1 MPSHFREKLYL
12 SSPVWLQ
19 NLFVSLIGWQ
29 EHNNRYTGVYDSLSK
44 ELLAN
49 EFKPLDQLEAIAAKR
64 LEHILEVAVSS
75 VPYYRELNLKEPRL
89 DAFPILERSLV
100 AQDSDRFL
108 SESHDQSKLLTLYTG
123 GSTGTPL
130 KVYISK
136 DIRRKTYAF
145 WNRFYHA
152 FGFSIGEKKASFV
165 GRKVQDPGNNKPP
178 FWRYNLIDHQLIFS
192 SYHMDEQNLHLYIDK
207 LNSFK
212 PAIIEGYPLSVLRL
226 AEFILNNNV
235 KLDFVPKGVST
246 SSENFSPEQRK
257 RMESA
262 FGCKVFDQYGSAES
276 VVFASE
282 CEHGKKHISME
293 YGIIEVLREDGTL
306 AREGEGEFIVTTL
319 LNDVMPLIRYK
330 IGDLGK
336 ISYKKCQCGRESPV
350 LEELYGKVGAVI
362 VSQGR
367 RVPTAAIAIA
377 FEYLEHIKRAQI
389 IQDEPE
395 KAVVKLVKKP
405 GFKPS
410 EEEFMLWELRKML
423 GDKISI
429 DVQYVDEIPPG
440 KNGKYQM
447 VVQNCFKA

>member
-1 MPSHFREKLYL
+1 MQSHLKEKLYL

-19 NLFVSLIGWQ
+19 NLFVSVVGWQ
-29 EHNNRYTGVYDSLSK
+29 EHNNRYTGVYHSLSQ

-49 EFKPLDQLEAIAAKR
+49 EFKPLAQLEAIAAKR
-64 LEHILEVAVSS
+64 LEHILEVAVNS
-75 VPYYRELNLKEPRL
+75 VDYYRNLNLKDPRL
-89 DAFPILERSLV
+89 EAFPILERSFV
-100 AQDSDRFL
+100 AEDSDRFL
-108 SESHDQSKLLTLYTG
+108 SDRQDKKELLTLYTG

-130 KVYISK
+130 KVYISR

-152 FGFSIGEKKASFV
+152 FGFSIGDKKASFV
-165 GRKVQDPGNNKPP
+165 GRKVQDPSNNKPP
-178 FWRYNLIDHQLIFS
+178 FWRYNLIDRQWIFS
-192 SYHMDEQNLHLYIDK
+192 SYHMDEQNLCFYIDQ
-207 LNSFK
+207 LNRFK
-212 PAIIEGYPLSVLRL
+212 PAVIEGYPLSVLRL
-226 AEFILNNNV
+226 ADYILNHNI
-235 KLDFVPKGVST
+235 KLDFVPKGIST
-246 SSENFSPEQRK
+246 SSENFSAEQRK

-306 AREGEGEFIVTTL
+306 AREGSGEFVVTTL

-336 ISYKKCQCGRESPV
+336 ISYTKCPCGRESPV

-405 GFKPS
+405 GFKHT

-423 GDKISI
+423 GDTITI
-429 DVQYVDEIPPG
+429 DVQYVEEIPPG

-447 VVQNCFKA
+447 VVQNCFKS